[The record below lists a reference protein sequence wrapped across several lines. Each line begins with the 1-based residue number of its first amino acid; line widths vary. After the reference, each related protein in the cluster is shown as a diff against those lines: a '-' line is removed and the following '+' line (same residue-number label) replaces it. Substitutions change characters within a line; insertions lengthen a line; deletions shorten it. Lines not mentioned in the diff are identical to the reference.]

1 MDSVG
6 IVETVILGAAL
17 VVIVRVGWV
26 MWTIRRD
33 LRAYD
38 EGKRK

>member
-1 MDSVG
+1 MDSAGIVG
-6 IVETVILGAAL
+6 IVILGAAL

-26 MWTIRRD
+26 MWTVRRD

-38 EGKRK
+38 EGKRE